1 MTTMTMN
8 NTKVVFTGAWTVD
21 TVKEQLERQ
30 PPGPRQVLVKK
41 LYTLVSPGTE
51 LACLSGGES
60 WFKLPGVPGYAA
72 VSRIVERGAEADGFE
87 EGDIVFHYGKHTL
100 YETVSIDAMGVF
112 VKAPTGLDLTL
123 VPFARMANV
132 AITGIRVA
140 GIELGD
146 SVAVTGLGLVGNLA
160 AQLAGL
166 QGASVIGV
174 DLSPSRRELAAS
186 CGVRAV
192 LDGGPGAA
200 QEIVRRTGGQ
210 GVSTLIEATGIPQ
223 VVIDSLPAIGKF
235 GELVL
240 LGSPR
245 GEHQAD
251 VTDLLNYSHLFNRGV
266 VTFKG
271 AHEWRYPSKPETF
284 VKHSLERNAHIIF
297 DLMAQDKLRVQ
308 PLVSHILP
316 PSAAPEAYSGLR
328 SRKDEYY
335 GVIFDWTNEQ

>member
-1 MTTMTMN
+1 MN

-21 TVKEQLERQ
+21 TVKETVERQ
-30 PPGPRQVLVKK
+30 PLGPRHVLVKK

-51 LACLSGGES
+51 LACLSGAES

-72 VSRIVERGAEADGFE
+72 VSQIVEKGAEVDGFE
-87 EGDIVFHYGKHTL
+87 QGDIVFHYGKHTL

-112 VKAPTGLDLTL
+112 VKAPAGLELPL
-123 VPFARMANV
+123 VPFARMATV
-132 AITGIRVA
+132 AITGVRVA
-140 GIELGD
+140 SIELGD
-146 SVAVTGLGLVGNLA
+146 RVAVTGLGLVGNLA

-174 DLSPSRRELAAS
+174 DLSPSRRELAAA
-186 CGVRAV
+186 CGVRIV
-192 LDGGPGAA
+192 LDGGAGAA
-200 QEIVRRTGGQ
+200 EEIVRQTEGQ

-223 VVIDSLPAIGKF
+223 VVLDSLPAVGKF

-251 VTDLLNYSHLFNRGV
+251 VTDLLNYSHLFHRGV

-284 VKHSLERNAHIIF
+284 VKHSLERNAYIIF
-297 DLMAQDKLRVQ
+297 DLMLQGKLRMQ

-316 PSAAPEAYSGLR
+316 PSAAAEAYAGLR
-328 SRKDEYY
+328 TKKDEYY
-335 GVIFDWTNEQ
+335 GVIFDWTSEQ